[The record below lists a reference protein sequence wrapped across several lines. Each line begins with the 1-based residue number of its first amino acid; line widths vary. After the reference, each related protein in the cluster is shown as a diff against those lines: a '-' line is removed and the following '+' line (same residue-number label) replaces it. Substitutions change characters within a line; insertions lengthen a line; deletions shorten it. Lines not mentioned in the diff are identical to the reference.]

1 MKEPWIA
8 YPHIWKTKAAFFSY
22 IRGGIRRSL
31 WNRAP
36 QKIEY
41 INKHRKRIKNPN
53 PKGRVAEVWGGICA
67 LCGGEFP
74 QNMLEVDHR
83 VGNNSLKDFDDILPF
98 ILAISCVSEDDLQMV
113 CKPCHRIKNL
123 SESKGISFDEAL
135 AMKETI
141 RILKEKKDLTWLE
154 ERGIVPLRSQKARRE
169 QIVEQIIKE
178 RNNESPE

>member
-53 PKGRVAEVWGGICA
+53 PKGRVAEVWGGVCA

-98 ILAISCVSEDDLQMV
+98 ILAISCVSEDDLQLV
-113 CKPCHRIKNL
+113 CKPCHRIKTLCERNGTTF
-123 SESKGISFDEAL
+123 EQARAEKVAL
-135 AMKETI
+135 DLVKA
-141 RILKEKKDLTWLE
+141 KKDLTWLE

-178 RNNESPE
+178 RIDESPK

>member
-1 MKEPWIA
+1 MKEPWLN

-74 QNMLEVDHR
+74 QNMMEVDHR

-98 ILAISCVSEDDLQMV
+98 ILAISCVSEDDLQLV

-123 SESKGISFDEAL
+123 SESKGISFDEAF
-135 AMKETI
+135 AEKESI

-178 RNNESPE
+178 RNNESPK

>member
-178 RNNESPE
+178 RNNESPK

>member
-1 MKEPWIA
+1 MKEPWLN

-53 PKGRVAEVWGGICA
+53 PRGRVAEVWGGVCA

-74 QNMLEVDHR
+74 QNMLEIDHCT
-83 VGNNSLKDFDDILPF
+83 GHHSLKDFDDILPF

-113 CKPCHRIKNL
+113 CKPCHKIKNL
-123 SESKGISFDEAL
+123 SEAKGISFDVAFAEKEAL
-135 AMKETI
+135 M
-141 RILKEKKDLTWLE
+141 ILKEKKDLTWLE

-178 RNNESPE
+178 RTNESPE